1 MPPVCAQ
8 LLFECRRYRRKGGV
22 EFGTNTLEHR
32 DNGDRDTRRDQ
43 TVLDR
48 CSGVFVF
55 EKTEVAAPNVICF
68 VCARYSR
75 HRSQ

>member
-1 MPPVCAQ
+1 MI
-8 LLFECRRYRRKGGV
+8 LLERRRYRRKGGV

-48 CSGVFVF
+48 SSGVFVF
-55 EKTEVAAPNVICF
+55 EKLDDETHSLIIKLGTL
-68 VCARYSR
+68 
-75 HRSQ
+75 